1 MLTITVFYSI
11 ADGKIVAEKELDVI
25 DADMNSFMRECVN
38 KGFKVNNYQDRS
50 FH

>member
-1 MLTITVFYSI
+1 MTTITIFYSI

-25 DADMNSFMRECVN
+25 DTDMNSLMRECIN

-50 FH
+50 FN

>member
-1 MLTITVFYSI
+1 MITITVFYSI
-11 ADGKIVAEKELDVI
+11 ADGKIVTEKDLDVI
-25 DADMNSFMRECVN
+25 DADMDSFMRGCIN

>member
-1 MLTITVFYSI
+1 MITITVFYSI
-11 ADGKIVAEKELDVI
+11 ADGKLVTGKDLDIV

-38 KGFKVNNYQDRS
+38 KGFKVNNYQDRI

>member
-1 MLTITVFYSI
+1 MTITVFYSI
-11 ADGKIVAEKELDVI
+11 SDGKTVTEKDLDVI
-25 DADMNSFMRECVN
+25 DADMNSLMRECIN